1 MDLPNLRP
9 NQIDLLQGNLLE
21 YLFNQNYTF
30 QATPMF
36 EALKKAS
43 ESWDDEQRTKILKRA
58 FNKYSMT
65 VKDSIAK
72 NLSAKEDTVLKE

>member
-1 MDLPNLRP
+1 
-9 NQIDLLQGNLLE
+9 
-21 YLFNQNYTF
+21 
-30 QATPMF
+30 MF